1 MNRLEATLEVAERAA
16 QVARSHFGRGIVVE
30 QKADGS
36 PVTVADRAAEAAARA
51 FVREHFPADGFV
63 GEEGGVERPDARR
76 RWIVDPIDGT
86 KAFVRGVPLWGTL
99 VALAEGDEIVAGAC
113 VLPALGERIVAAR
126 GDGTF
131 WNGARARVSSVAS
144 LAKATVLCTDV
155 ARLPAAVRSLL
166 DVAAIA
172 RTWGDCYGHVLVA
185 TGRAEAMLD
194 PVLAAWDAA
203 ALLPIVDEAGGS
215 AVAFDGRR
223 SAFAG
228 SLCSSNAPLAAVL
241 LPQLAGAPG
250 APITALRVEDV
261 DFQKGLVP
269 VVAQDVHS
277 GAVLM
282 VAYTDAEALAATL
295 ATGVMHYHSRRRGL
309 WQKGATSG
317 CTQRV
322 VSLVRDCDSD
332 ALLARVEQTG
342 PACHTGSASCFP
354 GPHGDELSTLAAT
367 IAARVLR
374 AEPSVGAADGGSA
387 GYTRRLLGD
396 RNLRLKKLGEEAAEL
411 VLTLADGDG
420 PRAVDEAADVV
431 YHVLVALAANG
442 RSLADVRQAL
452 ARRRRPAAQ

>member
-1 MNRLEATLEVAERAA
+1 MNRLEVTAELAERTA
-16 QVARSHFGRGIVVE
+16 QVALSYFGRGLAVE
-30 QKADGS
+30 NKADGS

-51 FVREHFPADGFV
+51 FVREHFPDDGFV
-63 GEEGGVERPDARR
+63 GEEGGIERPEAAR

-86 KAFVRGVPLWGTL
+86 KAFVRSVPLWGTL
-99 VALAEGDEIVAGAC
+99 VALAEGDTIVAGAC
-113 VLPALGERIVAAR
+113 VLPALGERVVAAR
-126 GDGTF
+126 GEGTF
-131 WNGARARVSSVAS
+131 WNGARARVSTVAS
-144 LAKATVLCTDV
+144 LAAATVLCTDV
-155 ARLPAAVRSLL
+155 ARLPASVRGVL
-166 DVAAIA
+166 DGAAIA

-203 ALLPIVDEAGGS
+203 ALLPIVDEAGGT

-228 SLCSSNAPLAAVL
+228 SLCSINAALAGVL
-241 LPQLAGAPG
+241 LPQLAGATAVV
-250 APITALRVEDV
+250 APALRVDDV
-261 DFQKGLVP
+261 DFSKGLVP

-322 VSLVRDCDSD
+322 VSIVRDCDRD

-342 PACHTGSASCFP
+342 PACHTGSASCFA

-367 IAARVLR
+367 IAERTLAVDT
-374 AEPSVGAADGGSA
+374 PGDTA

-411 VLTLADGDG
+411 VLALADGDG

-452 ARRRRPAAQ
+452 ARRRSVASH

>member
-1 MNRLEATLEVAERAA
+1 MKALQATLELAERTAA
-16 QVARSHFGRGIVVE
+16 VAMAQFGHRLEVE
-30 QKADGS
+30 HKADGS
-36 PVTVADRAAEAAARA
+36 PVTVADRAAEATAREW
-51 FVREHFPADGFV
+51 VREHFPEDGFV
-63 GEEGGVERPDARR
+63 GEEGGSERPDARR

-86 KAFVRGVPLWGTL
+86 KAFVRGVPLWGSL
-99 VALAEGDEIVAGAC
+99 VALAEGDTILAGAC
-113 VLPALGERIVAAR
+113 VLPAVGERLVAAR
-126 GDGTF
+126 GEGAF
-131 WNGARARVSSVAS
+131 WNGVRARVSTVAN
-144 LAKATVLCTDV
+144 LPAATVLCTDV
-155 ARLPAAVRSLL
+155 ARLPAAVRSVL
-166 DVAAIA
+166 DAAAIA

-194 PVLAAWDAA
+194 PVLAGWDAA
-203 ALLPIVDEAGGS
+203 ALLPIVDEAGGV

-228 SLCSSNAPLAAVL
+228 SLCSSNAALAPVLAAR
-241 LPQLAGAPG
+241 LAGGEAAVAPS
-250 APITALRVEDV
+250 LRVEDV
-261 DFQKGLVP
+261 DFTKGLVP

-295 ATGVMHYHSRRRGL
+295 ASGFMHYHSRRRGL

-322 VSLVRDCDSD
+322 VSIVRDCDSD

-342 PACHTGSASCFP
+342 PACHTGSASCFA

-367 IAARVLR
+367 IAAR
-374 AEPSVGAADGGSA
+374 AHAAAADAG

-411 VLTLADGDG
+411 VLALADGDG

-442 RSLADVRQAL
+442 RSLADVRHAL
-452 ARRRRPAAQ
+452 AQRRRGS

>member
-1 MNRLEATLEVAERAA
+1 MNRLETTLEVAERAA
-16 QVARSHFGRGIVVE
+16 QVALSHFGRGLAVE

-51 FVREHFPADGFV
+51 YVREHFPADGFV
-63 GEEGGVERPDARR
+63 GEESGVERPDARR

-113 VLPALGERIVAAR
+113 VLPALGERVVAAR

-155 ARLPAAVRSLL
+155 ARLPVAVRGVL
-166 DVAAIA
+166 DAASIA

-228 SLCSSNAPLAAVL
+228 SLCSSNAALAASL
-241 LPQLAGAPG
+241 LPRLVAVDAP
-250 APITALRVEDV
+250 APTLRVDDV

-342 PACHTGSASCFP
+342 PACHTGSASCFA

-367 IAARVLR
+367 IAARVL
-374 AEPSVGAADGGSA
+374 EGDADGGSV

-411 VLTLADGDG
+411 VLALADGDG

-452 ARRRRPAAQ
+452 AQRRRPAAQ

>member
-1 MNRLEATLEVAERAA
+1 MNRLAATLELAERAA
-16 QVARSHFGRGIVVE
+16 QVALSHFGRGLAVE
-30 QKADGS
+30 HKADGS

-99 VALAEGDEIVAGAC
+99 VALSEGDEIVAGAC

-126 GDGTF
+126 GEGAF

-144 LAKATVLCTDV
+144 LAAATVLCTDV
-155 ARLPAAVRSLL
+155 ARLPAAVRGVL
-166 DVAAIA
+166 DASAIA

-203 ALLPIVDEAGGS
+203 ALLPIVDEAGGR

-228 SLCSSNAPLAAVL
+228 SLCSSNAALAPVLLPRLAAVD
-241 LPQLAGAPG
+241 AP
-250 APITALRVEDV
+250 APALRVDDV

-322 VSLVRDCDSD
+322 VSIVRDCDSD

-342 PACHTGSASCFP
+342 PACHTGSASCFA

-367 IAARVLR
+367 IAERSLADE
-374 AEPSVGAADGGSA
+374 AERGSA

-411 VLTLADGDG
+411 VLALADSDG

-452 ARRRRPAAQ
+452 ARRRRPTAQ